1 MKTGKNKARP
11 WLIPAFIAACLL
23 LAILLPQSEPTDIPD
38 PTTVPTN
45 TWLPTETIT
54 REHSATQTLQPPQT
68 AITQAV
74 DMATLYPCIPFEN
87 GSETGV
93 VTGIVDGDTIY
104 VTLGGKEYSVRYIGI
119 DAPEMNSGD
128 PLAEQAKSFNASL
141 VEGKTVELV
150 RDVSETD
157 IYDRLLRYVLVDS
170 TFVNYE
176 LVSAG
181 LANAKMYP
189 PDTGC
194 HEFFELAQSTA
205 SSSRGNTVPFPTSS
219 PTIGAESPS
228 CPTGCTTELTGCSIK
243 GNISID
249 GEKIYHLP
257 GMRDYNKTIINPD
270 KGERWFCTEDEA
282 RANGWRRALR

>member
-1 MKTGKNKARP
+1 MKTVKNKARP
-11 WLIPAFIAACLL
+11 WLIPVFIAACLL

-54 REHSATQTLQPPQT
+54 REHSATQPPQPLQAT
-68 AITQAV
+68 ETQPA
-74 DMATLYPCIPFEN
+74 DAAALYPCIPFEN

-128 PLAEQAKSFNASL
+128 LLAEQAKAFNSSL

-176 LVSAG
+176 LVSTG

-189 PDTGC
+189 PDTSC
-194 HEFFELAQSTA
+194 HEFFEQAQSTA
-205 SSSRGNTVPFPTSS
+205 ISSRGNTVPLPLPS
-219 PTIGAESPS
+219 PTAGAESPS
-228 CPTGCTTELTGCSIK
+228 CPTGCSTELPGCSIK
-243 GNISID
+243 GNISMD

-257 GMRDYNKTIINPD
+257 GMRDYSKTVINPD

-282 RANGWRRALR
+282 KANGWRRALR